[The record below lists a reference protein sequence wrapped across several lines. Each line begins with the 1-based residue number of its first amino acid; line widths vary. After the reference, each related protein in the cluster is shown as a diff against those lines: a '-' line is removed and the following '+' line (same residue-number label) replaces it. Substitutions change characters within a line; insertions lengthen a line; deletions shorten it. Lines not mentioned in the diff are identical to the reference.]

1 MSNLSPDH
9 NSHIVLIFSVDFL
22 FLTASLSTILQIII
36 VLIRTNC
43 TNCCFYSLSSHSKG
57 KSPQSSHIS
66 TAQQS
71 FLQIWESSSFLG
83 LGPRPKLLLADLFFL
98 LQTHIFSCCWAAP
111 REPCTPVSFCKC
123 LANLHAPLWL
133 VTELTVIVSPEGMRE
148 AHWYYYELLD
158 FSAAF
163 TMSTAKT
170 FIYAFFSPNVI
181 LCARRECN
189 TWYDYASLEILAPLQ
204 WQEGKL
210 IGLKFSVW

>member
-83 LGPRPKLLLADLFFL
+83 LGPQPKLLLADLFFL
-98 LQTHIFSCCWAAP
+98 LQTHIFSCCWASP
-111 REPCTPVSFCKC
+111 CEPCTPVFLLASAWLIYMRCSDWSQSWHSFCITTSNAEK
-123 LANLHAPLWL
+123 H
-133 VTELTVIVSPEGMRE
+133 IGI
-148 AHWYYYELLD
+148 
-158 FSAAF
+158 
-163 TMSTAKT
+163 TMSCLTSVQRLLCLLHRHLFMLSFHQMWYCVPGESA
-170 FIYAFFSPNVI
+170 I
-181 LCARRECN
+181 LDMIMPR
-189 TWYDYASLEILAPLQ
+189 
-204 WQEGKL
+204 
-210 IGLKFSVW
+210 